1 MTGSEKTVYTKP
13 IDVLARVAEFVMV
26 VLMVAM
32 VSLVTY
38 QVFQRYVL
46 EYTPPWS
53 EELAVYLMIWFGII
67 GIPVGVRLNAHMSL
81 HYFADKMPA
90 WLQKGSAVVTHLMML
105 VYVGVLAYQGTQMVT
120 LTMPQLSPAMGLPV
134 GLVYLSLPVAAVL
147 MGIFILEQMVK
158 VIAKGGQG

>member
-1 MTGSEKTVYTKP
+1 MTGSEKTIYTKP
-13 IDVLARVAEFVMV
+13 IDVLAKVAEFVMV

-67 GIPVGVRLNAHMSL
+67 GIPVGVRLNSHMSL
-81 HYFADKMPA
+81 HYFADKMPRPV
-90 WLQKGSAVVTHLMML
+90 QTVSTVITYLMMIG
-105 VYVGVLAYQGTQMVT
+105 YVAVLAYEGAGMVT
-120 LTMPQLSPAMGLPV
+120 LTMPQLSPAIGLPV

-147 MGIFILEQMVK
+147 MGIFLVEKLVK
-158 VIAKGGQG
+158 AMAKGGQG